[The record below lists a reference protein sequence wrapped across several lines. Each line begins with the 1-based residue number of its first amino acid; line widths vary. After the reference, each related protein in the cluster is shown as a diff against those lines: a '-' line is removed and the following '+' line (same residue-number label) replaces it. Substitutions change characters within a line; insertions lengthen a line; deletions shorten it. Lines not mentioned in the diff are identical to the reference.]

1 MLAETVQNVAD
12 VINAGTYSSAITAA
26 VTWVP
31 KPDDKD
37 PGLECYVWCEDA
49 TYNRETRC
57 PSVRFEGTVKVAV
70 REAVSVDV
78 QSDVT
83 SKISLVEEVI
93 DQLNTVKVFNS
104 GATFDSI
111 SWFNVYDTQALYED
125 SIFVSIFSI
134 DVRSIV

>member
-1 MLAETVQNVAD
+1 MLAETVQDIVD
-12 VINAGTYSSAITAA
+12 VINSGTYSSAVTAE

-37 PGLECYVWCEDA
+37 PTLECYVWCDDA
-49 TYNRETRC
+49 SFSRETRC
-57 PSVRFEGTVKVAV
+57 PDLRFEGTIKVAV

-93 DQLNTVKVFNS
+93 SQVGTARVLSS
-104 GATFDSI
+104 GATFDDI
-111 SWFNVYDTQALYED
+111 SWSTVYDTQALYED

-134 DVRSIV
+134 NVRSII

>member
-1 MLAETVQNVAD
+1 MLAETVQDVAD
-12 VINAGTYSSAITAA
+12 VINAGTYSSAITAE

-37 PGLECYVWCEDA
+37 PTLECYVWCEDA

-57 PSVRFEGTVKVAV
+57 PDVRFEGTVKVAV

-93 DQLNTVKVFNS
+93 DQLNTVRVFDS

>member
-1 MLAETVQNVAD
+1 MLAETVQDVVD
-12 VINAGTYSSAITAA
+12 VINAGTYSSPVTAE

-37 PGLECYVWCEDA
+37 PTLECYVWCDDA
-49 TYNRETRC
+49 TFSRETRC
-57 PSVRFEGTVKVAV
+57 PDMRFEGTIKVAV

-93 DQLNTVKVFNS
+93 QQLNTVKVFSS
-104 GATFDSI
+104 GATYDSV
-111 SWFNVYDTQALYED
+111 SWFTVYDTQALYED
-125 SIFVSIFSI
+125 SVFVSIFSL
-134 DVRSIV
+134 DVRSII

>member
-1 MLAETVQNVAD
+1 MLAETVQDVVD
-12 VINAGTYSSAITAA
+12 VINAGTYSSALTAE

-37 PGLECYVWCEDA
+37 PTLECYVWCDDA
-49 TYNRETRC
+49 TFNRETRC
-57 PSVRFEGTVKVAV
+57 PDMRFEGTIKVAV
-70 REAVSVDV
+70 RQAVSVDV

-83 SKISLVEEVI
+83 SKISLVEEI
-93 DQLNTVKVFNS
+93 INQIGTVKVFDS
-104 GATFDSI
+104 GAAFDSI
-111 SWFNVYDTQALYED
+111 SWFTVYDTQALFED